1 MSAQT
6 LTDDIKKRSNWSI
19 LMGILTAV
27 LGVFLIAYP
36 LATATVTTVLL
47 GWILIFVAIAEVVF
61 ALHSQT
67 VGKFFLKLLL
77 AVLYGIVG
85 IALAFFPFHGV
96 AALTAFVGT
105 LLLIYGIVGL
115 VGAFQL
121 RPAQGWGWFL
131 FDALATLAIGILILA
146 KWPSSSVWAI
156 GTLVGVAVLMGGIS
170 RTAIAARIRS
180 TVGMVDTT
188 AGPKAA

>member
-36 LATATVTTVLL
+36 LVTATVTTVLL
-47 GWILIFVAIAEVVF
+47 GWVLIFVGIAELVF
-61 ALHSQT
+61 ALHSQS
-67 VGKFFLKLLL
+67 VGKFFLKVLLG
-77 AVLYGIVG
+77 VVYGIIG
-85 IALAFFPFHGV
+85 IALAFFPFHGL

-121 RPAQGWGWFL
+121 RPLQGWGWFL
-131 FDALATLAIGILILA
+131 FDALATLAIGLLILA
-146 KWPSSSVWAI
+146 KWPSSSIWAI

-170 RTAIAARIRS
+170 RTMIASRIRS
-180 TVGMVDTT
+180 AVGVVDSTT
-188 AGPKAA
+188 GRRAA

>member
-6 LTDDIKKRSNWSI
+6 VTDDIKKRSNWSI

-36 LATATVTTVLL
+36 LVTATVTTVLL
-47 GWILIFVAIAEVVF
+47 GWVLIFVGIAEFVF
-61 ALHSQT
+61 ALYSQS
-67 VGKFFLKLLL
+67 VGKFFLKVLLG
-77 AVLYGIVG
+77 VVYGIIG
-85 IALAFFPFHGV
+85 IALAFFPFHGL

-105 LLLIYGIVGL
+105 LLLIYGVVGL

-121 RPAQGWGWFL
+121 RPLQGWGWFL
-131 FDALATLAIGILILA
+131 FDAIATLAIGLLILA
-146 KWPSSSVWAI
+146 KWPSSSIWAI

-170 RTAIAARIRS
+170 RTMIASRIRS
-180 TVGMVDTT
+180 AVGVVDSTT
-188 AGPKAA
+188 GRRAA

>member
-36 LATATVTTVLL
+36 LVTATITTVLL
-47 GWILIFVAIAEVVF
+47 GWVLIFVGIAELVF
-61 ALHSQT
+61 ALHSQS
-67 VGKFFLKLLL
+67 VGKFLLKVLLG
-77 AVLYGIVG
+77 VVYGIIG
-85 IALAFFPFHGV
+85 IALAFFPFHGL

-105 LLLIYGIVGL
+105 LLVIYGIVGL

-121 RPAQGWGWFL
+121 RPLQGWGWFL
-131 FDALATLAIGILILA
+131 FDAIATLAIGLLILA
-146 KWPSSSVWAI
+146 KWPSSSIWAI

-170 RTAIAARIRS
+170 RTMIASRIRS
-180 TVGMVDTT
+180 AIGVVDTT
-188 AGPKAA
+188 GRRAA

>member
-6 LTDDIKKRSNWSI
+6 LTDDIKKRSTWSI
-19 LMGILTAV
+19 VMGILTAV

-47 GWILIFVAIAEVVF
+47 GWVLIFVAVAEVIF
-61 ALHSQT
+61 ALHSQS
-67 VGKFFLKLLL
+67 VGKFFLKVLL
-77 AVLYGIVG
+77 AALYGIVG

-105 LLLIYGIVGL
+105 LLLIYGGVGL

-121 RPAQGWGWFL
+121 RPAEGWGWFL
-131 FDALATLAIGILILA
+131 FDALAVLAMGILILA
-146 KWPSSSVWAI
+146 KWPSSSIWAI

-170 RTAIAARIRS
+170 RTMIAARIRS
-180 TVGMVDTT
+180 AMGVVDSTT
-188 AGPKAA
+188 GRRAA